1 MVIDDIL
8 NRDYRL
14 CNFSD
19 REKSVLYREVD
30 LDNLILENLKL
41 NEISTKDT
49 KSHENYSVGFD
60 LTEEKEVKKDE

>member
-30 LDNLILENLKL
+30 LDNLILASLKSNENSLK
-41 NEISTKDT
+41 NAKSKKDF
-49 KSHENYSVGFD
+49 SVGFD

>member
-8 NRDYRL
+8 NRDFRL

-41 NEISTKDT
+41 NESELKDAR
-49 KSHENYSVGFD
+49 SHKGFSVGFD
-60 LTEEKEVKKDE
+60 LTEEKEVKRDE